1 MLTTSDLTD
10 PLLKAEGR
18 FMKRFRA
25 TAPAAVFGAL
35 IAFVLLLPSRGV
47 DSDPPECHSYF
58 DYVVPC
64 GLGSEQDHGA
74 GFAVAGAIAAA
85 LFVIGG
91 SAAGR
96 QDRNRS

>member
-1 MLTTSDLTD
+1 
-10 PLLKAEGR
+10 
-18 FMKRFRA
+18 MKRFRA
-25 TAPAAVFGAL
+25 TALAAVLGAL

-47 DSDPPECHSYF
+47 DSDPPECYSYF

-74 GFAVAGAIAAA
+74 NFAVAGAIAAA